1 MGITSTLMETVIRLV
16 LKAILVKPQLEIAL
30 YALMVVQH
38 VRMFIITLVC
48 LVLLVSENI
57 FSVN

>member
-1 MGITSTLMETVIRLV
+1 METVIRLV